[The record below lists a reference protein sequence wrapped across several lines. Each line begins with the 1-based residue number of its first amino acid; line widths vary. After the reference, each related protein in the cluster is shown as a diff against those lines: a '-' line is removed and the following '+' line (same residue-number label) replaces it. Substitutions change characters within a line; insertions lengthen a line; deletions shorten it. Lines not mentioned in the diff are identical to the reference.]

1 MAMSTQL
8 IANELLAFIQNAIDT
23 MDEVSVMQICKSNFK
38 EEDISSGKRLLYQ
51 SLGKLDQ
58 MPSRRRDGTEK
69 SVQDIIALLKVMDPD
84 DVPTFVAKELHK
96 LPPVTFDHVDV
107 TRLLKDIT
115 FLKSSL
121 AEMQSMLEVS
131 NNTIGELRE
140 ELAQLRGAVSSCKSP
155 DTSNVNTRRGAQNAS
170 VGNLEAASPKSSLAA
185 ETACVAPRPAARP
198 VPPTTSVEVV
208 TRAATSTPTR
218 AYAAVAANQ
227 PAGQP
232 PQWRQKGDK
241 KITMRS
247 DVNPH
252 QGKKNEATCEKD
264 GFIKVEKK
272 KRKSSRRNQC
282 GTAPTGPN
290 HLLRPAVPATLL
302 YVSRLHYSTKAE
314 NIVEYVQ
321 VKSNFKLRVEQLQS
335 CHNVNFNSF
344 VVRVPTEH
352 LSTFMK
358 EEFWPRG
365 VVFRRYRG
373 RLPDT
378 TRQATPGSRV
388 T

>member
-58 MPSRRRDGTEK
+58 MPSRRRDRTEK

-140 ELAQLRGAVSSCKSP
+140 EVAQLRGAVSSCKSP

-185 ETACVAPRPAARP
+185 ETACVAPRPAAGL
-198 VPPTTSVEVV
+198 VPPTTSVV

-218 AYAAVAANQ
+218 ACAVVAANQ

-272 KRKSSRRNQC
+272 KRKPARRNQC

-321 VKSNFKLRVEQLQS
+321 LKSNFKLRVDQLQS